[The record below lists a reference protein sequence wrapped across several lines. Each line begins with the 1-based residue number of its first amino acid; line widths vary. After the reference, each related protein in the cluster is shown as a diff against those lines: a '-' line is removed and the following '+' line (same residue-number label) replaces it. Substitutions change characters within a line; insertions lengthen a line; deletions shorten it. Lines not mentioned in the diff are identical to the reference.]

1 MKSIKLK
8 QFIEEIQYNNRNP
21 KDNTVLN
28 LLNDIRT
35 NPSLKLLKSDKLYR
49 ARIFSGVP
57 SKNPLNH
64 FYGYSAKESFVPPRE
79 SAMDLRANY
88 RYIPYL
94 YCTDHP
100 YGAVCETRPR
110 YGAEISVA
118 EIEVAEEME
127 IFDLTFKE
135 KPKGMSETKSN
146 LCMDLSDLF
155 SKPVTKNDEPI
166 DYIPTQ
172 YIAEYIK
179 NLGYGGIYYKC
190 VYSEAC
196 RNIVI
201 FTYDRCSPVSSYRYR
216 IGKLMVDVTPEKDQG
231 QPFAITCVP
240 EADSS
245 GSGCQ

>member
-1 MKSIKLK
+1 MKSLKLK
-8 QFIEEIQYNNRNP
+8 QFIDEIQFNNRNP

-28 LLNDIRT
+28 LLDDVRT
-35 NPSLKLLKSDKLYR
+35 NPGLKLLKSEKLYR
-49 ARIFSGVP
+49 ARIFSGTP
-57 SKNPLNH
+57 PKKSSNH
-64 FYGYSAKESFVPPRE
+64 FYGYSAKESFVPPRAR
-79 SAMDLRANY
+79 AMDLRANY

-94 YCTDHP
+94 YCADHP

-118 EIEVAEEME
+118 EIEVTEDME

-146 LCMDLSDLF
+146 LCTDLSDLF
-155 SKPVTKNDEPI
+155 SKPVTKNDELI

-201 FTYDRCSPVSSYRYR
+201 FTYDRCRPVSSYRYR
-216 IGKLMVDVTPEKDQG
+216 VGNLCVGVVPSENQAR
-231 QPFAITCVP
+231 PFAITCMPESVP
-240 EADSS
+240 AAEK
-245 GSGCQ
+245 